1 MKKVFLSTAV
11 IAIACAFTFTSCK
24 KDDAT
29 KDDAT
34 KDDVIQDDVI
44 APKITLPT
52 DATVPVFQLGDT
64 EAALKD
70 VTAKDN
76 IDGDVTANISVDG
89 IQYVADNAILM
100 YSVSDEAGN
109 IATAQ
114 RVATVSA
121 EKLFGSYT
129 VSEIDDDLGGDPET
143 YNVTVNESA
152 SGKGA
157 LVINNL
163 YDNNWTIVLKGT
175 KNVATLEA
183 EPLNITLGGGKNGT
197 ITGTATYSNDGTY
210 KLLTFKYKISFTGEE
225 PMNYT
230 ATFTKR

>member
-1 MKKVFLSTAV
+1 MKKVFLSTVV
-11 IAIACAFTFTSCK
+11 IAIAFAFTSCK
-24 KDDAT
+24 DDIT
-29 KDDAT
+29 
-34 KDDVIQDDVI
+34 
-44 APKITLPT
+44 APEITLPT

-70 VTAKDN
+70 VTANDKK
-76 IDGDVTANISVDG
+76 DGDVTANISVDG
-89 IQYVADNAILM
+89 IQYVADSATLV

-114 RVATVSA
+114 RVATISA

-183 EPLNITLGGGKNGT
+183 EPLNITLGGENGT